1 MVLNFKTEAVWLLAR
16 SKQPLSDDI
25 ISRVKARLDA
35 KKLNS
40 TQLQTIEQEC

>member
-16 SKQPLSDDI
+16 SKQPLSNDI
-25 ISRVKARLDA
+25 LNRVKTRLNA

-40 TQLQTIEQEC
+40 TQLQLIEQEC